1 LPALTL
7 QISRSDN
14 LIVDTRT
21 SIADGT
27 RAWRRGPCSR
37 SSRVNFCF
45 SFSFSLLSA
54 RIYFKNMAL
63 TEEGQEARSSSWR
76 RTTAWFICA
85 VAIVAVVCSVL
96 GDGSSEANA
105 RSGLALAAWS
115 SGPAPPARVYREKVG
130 FFPTGWQVVGE
141 QHSRLLGS
149 DDHMLQDVILV
160 KVHAQCAHAPHCTH
174 GNAPR
179 SSRCTTGPTQLSL
192 HHRTRDSQVLGA
204 N

>member
-1 LPALTL
+1 
-7 QISRSDN
+7 
-14 LIVDTRT
+14 
-21 SIADGT
+21 
-27 RAWRRGPCSR
+27 
-37 SSRVNFCF
+37 
-45 SFSFSLLSA
+45 
-54 RIYFKNMAL
+54 MAL

-105 RSGLALAAWS
+105 RSGLALAAWR

-149 DDHMLQDVILV
+149 DDQMLQDVILV
-160 KVHAQCAHAPHCTH
+160 KVHAQCARAPHCTH
-174 GNAPR
+174 ANAHTALAAPPAPH
-179 SSRCTTGPTQLSL
+179 SSRCTTGHATARYWVLIRL
-192 HHRTRDSQVLGA
+192 VCRGRDSSR
-204 N
+204 